1 MQIVKERNKSDL
13 HNLLE
18 ILNKRMTLEDEYR
31 KILINFEKGYEG
43 ELHFDNLLKRFYSG
57 EGIVLNDLKIS
68 YRGSSTQIDSL
79 LITQHSI
86 ELFEIKNYSGSY
98 SYSKNK
104 MMSLK
109 GIEIANPLTQLNRTL
124 SLIRQLMNEWG
135 IDLDVNGHI
144 VFVNNHFT
152 LYVGEPSYPFI
163 LPTQIELFLSQ
174 LSSQSR
180 HIKQSHQFLADKLLS
195 YSLRELPHQ
204 KEHPHYNWD
213 HLKKGLSCK
222 GCGSLNPVRT
232 QRRITCLKCTQQETV
247 SAALY
252 RNTDELMLLFPN
264 ENLTTPLLYKWVNG
278 FVSKE
283 RISKFLKTNF
293 IMHGVSRAI
302 YYEKEASSENKPARV
317 IT

>member
-1 MQIVKERNKSDL
+1 MQIIKERYKSDL
-13 HNLLE
+13 HNILE
-18 ILNKRMTLEDEYR
+18 ILTKRMTLEDEYR

-79 LITQHSI
+79 LITQDSI

-98 SYSKNK
+98 TFSKNK
-104 MMSLK
+104 MISLK

-204 KEHPHYNWD
+204 KEHPQYNWD

-222 GCGSLNPVRT
+222 GCGSLNPPRT
-232 QRRITCLKCTQQETV
+232 QRRITCINCQKQESV
-247 SAALY
+247 SAALI
-252 RNTDELMLLFPN
+252 RTIDELTLLFPN
-264 ENLTTPLLYKWVNG
+264 EKLTTPFVYEWVNA
-278 FVSKE
+278 S
-283 RISKFLKTNF
+283 ISKDRIGSFLKANF
-293 IMHGVSRAI
+293 VMKGVSRAI
-302 YYEKEASSENKPARV
+302 YYEELSSAENMAARE
-317 IT
+317 TT